1 MVKRLNNNDYQF
13 IDRDYNMIINAVSSK
28 YDIPIKD
35 LEKLKDSLNIDC
47 IANIWKMG
55 NPIRCSRKKM
65 NGCYCTV
72 HQSQI
77 DKYNTLKYGNYDG
90 TDYEPVKKIDE
101 TYTTIECDTLIYK
114 EKEYLYD
121 STAKKVYQMTDSYNS
136 IVENIDPQ
144 LEKNIITLLLEQEAQ
159 LDLET

>member
-13 IDRDYNMIINAVSSK
+13 IDRDFNMIINAVSSK
-28 YDIPIKD
+28 YDIPILD
-35 LEKLKDSLNIDC
+35 LERLKDSLNTQC
-47 IANIWKMG
+47 IANIWNMG

-65 NGCYCTV
+65 NGCYCNV
-72 HQSQI
+72 HQGQI
-77 DKYNTLKYGNYDG
+77 DKYNILKYGNYDG

-101 TYTTIECDTLIYK
+101 TYTTLECDTLIFK

-121 STAKKVYQMTDSYNS
+121 STTKKIYQMTDSYNS

-144 LEKNIITLLLEQEAQ
+144 LEKNIITLLLEQE
-159 LDLET
+159 TIST